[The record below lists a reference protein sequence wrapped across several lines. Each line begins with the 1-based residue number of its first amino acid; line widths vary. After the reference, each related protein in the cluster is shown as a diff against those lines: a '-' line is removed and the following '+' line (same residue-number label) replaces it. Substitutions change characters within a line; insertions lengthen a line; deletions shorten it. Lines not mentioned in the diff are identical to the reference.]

1 MSGYSYSPEEL
12 TTIRR
17 NLHKIPEIGLEEF
30 KTHEFLL
37 SLIQANLK
45 DYMEMKEWNTGI
57 IVKINGK
64 NPQKTIGWRTDID
77 GLPVTEEVISDFQS
91 THEGRMHACGHD
103 FHMTIALGVLREL
116 SKEQPKNNYILLFQ
130 PAEENEAGG
139 MLMYEGGAFEDG
151 FKPDEFYSLHVSPEL
166 PVGTIGT
173 RTGTLFAGT
182 CEIEANFV
190 GKGGHAAF
198 PHLANDMIVAATQFI
213 QQAQTI
219 VSRSVDPIQ
228 GGVVT
233 FGTFHAG
240 TARNVIA
247 GTAQAAG
254 TIRTLTA
261 EMNELTQKRV
271 LEIAKGIEASYQC
284 EVNVILDQKG
294 YLPVVNDVEKTN
306 QFIEFMEAQ
315 EDVDMRIVQPAMTGE
330 DFGYLLDKI
339 PGTMFW
345 LGVNSPYGLHH
356 PKFNPD
362 ETALPFAVD
371 RVSRF
376 LKSLDQ

>member
-12 TTIRR
+12 ITIRR

-30 KTHEFLL
+30 KTHQFLL
-37 SLIQANLK
+37 SLIEANLK
-45 DYMEMKEWNTGI
+45 DYMEIKEWNTGI

-77 GLPVTEEVISDFQS
+77 GLPVTEEVLSEFQS

-103 FHMTIALGVLREL
+103 FHMTIALGLLREFG
-116 SKEQPKNNYILLFQ
+116 KEQPKNNYIILFQ

-139 MLMYEGGAFEDG
+139 MLMYKAGAFEDG

-182 CEIEANFV
+182 CEVEANFV

-228 GGVVT
+228 GAVVT

-247 GTAQAAG
+247 GTAQVAG

-261 EMNELTQKRV
+261 EMNELTQKRI

-284 EVNVILDQKG
+284 EVNVVLDQKG